1 MRSFWLNRPSGLKLR
16 LTCFFSVIDRI
27 FLLKRPKKIKSFPTN
42 DRNVPAKRKI
52 PAVWSAANGPARLQ
66 HLLYVK
72 RNLPRRPSVVVARV
86 DASCK
91 LNVTRGGI
99 WPTADS
105 LLLLICFQYRSTDF
119 VASGPGKLR
128 LVYTPDA
135 GGETLDMEVYDFQ
148 DGGGVGMAM
157 YNTDKVRNYDNLWQV
172 RNQGGGETGQF
183 PPPENFKNILE
194 EPKTFLLSG
203 KTTSC
208 NDFSPLEI
216 ISWLRCWPLL
226 VFFCLKKVKKL
237 IAVLRSQSKAAWC
250 LFRCSQNNFVF
261 LPNRVNFALF
271 VCLLESLWCSNCC
284 CSADNE
290 PQKHCPEN
298 YTWAFAFPVL
308 EALPRFVASVNNAHQ
323 TLPAAAAQFPAML
336 RDNQRCHSAA
346 LTSEQTVVTACR
358 RFRALNF
365 TFAPQSLLPRSR
377 SRRESFPQLPSGGD
391 TPTPTPTSHHYSF
404 NCVAR

>member
-172 RNQGGGETGQF
+172 RNQGGGKPGNF
-183 PPPENFKNILE
+183 PPPKIS
-194 EPKTFLLSG
+194 KTFWKSQKRFCCQVKQQVAMIFPPLKLSAG
-203 KTTSC
+203 C
-208 NDFSPLEI
+208 GAGL
-216 ISWLRCWPLL
+216 C
-226 VFFCLKKVKKL
+226 
-237 IAVLRSQSKAAWC
+237 
-250 LFRCSQNNFVF
+250 
-261 LPNRVNFALF
+261 
-271 VCLLESLWCSNCC
+271 
-284 CSADNE
+284 
-290 PQKHCPEN
+290 
-298 YTWAFAFPVL
+298 
-308 EALPRFVASVNNAHQ
+308 
-323 TLPAAAAQFPAML
+323 
-336 RDNQRCHSAA
+336 
-346 LTSEQTVVTACR
+346 
-358 RFRALNF
+358 
-365 TFAPQSLLPRSR
+365 
-377 SRRESFPQLPSGGD
+377 
-391 TPTPTPTSHHYSF
+391 
-404 NCVAR
+404 